1 MTDQPDLE
9 TFQQMTEDAYAS
21 LPEPFRRAA
30 GRIAIHVQDV
40 ADPDVLQELNIVNP
54 MHLTGLYQGI
64 PPIHD
69 SVTHPSPEDPRIF
82 LYRKP
87 LLAELQTRPDVT
99 LSELI
104 EHVVIHELGHHFGWS
119 DDEMHHLLDEAGHQD
134 DYD

>member
-1 MTDQPDLE
+1 MRTSRSAPGLE
-9 TFQQMTEDAYAS
+9 AFQEMAEAAYAG
-21 LPEPFRRAA
+21 LPEGFRQAA

-40 ADPDVLQELNIVNP
+40 ADSDVLRELNIVNP
-54 MHLTGLYQGI
+54 MQLTGLYQGI
-64 PPIHD
+64 PLIHD
-69 SVTHPSPEDPRIF
+69 SVTFPSPETPRIF

-119 DDEMHHLLDEAGHQD
+119 DEEMHRLLDEAGD
-134 DYD
+134 E